1 VPCSKIASVSFLFSS
16 FFMMAISIR
25 SGITIEDCQAIE
37 RLQAEIWGTTEIE
50 VTPSHLLLII
60 AKEGGLVLLAVA
72 NNEPVGFSFGLLG
85 LSQHNRL
92 KLASHM
98 TGVLP
103 AYQSRGVGHQ
113 LKLAQREAALARNLD
128 LITWTF
134 DPLQGRN
141 AYLNLSKLG
150 AVCKT
155 YLRHLY
161 GDMPDA
167 LNRGLPTDRFRVDWW
182 IASEHVARRIAG
194 QAPELVAAVSA
205 YPIINPGTIRENG
218 FPAPPPTFNL
228 PGTPFCLVEVPADL
242 PSLKANAPALALQWR
257 LHTREVF
264 EAYFGAGY
272 TAVDLFR
279 WEDRNYYLLQ
289 KDWQPT

>member
-1 VPCSKIASVSFLFSS
+1 
-16 FFMMAISIR
+16 MMTISIR
-25 SGITIEDCQAIE
+25 SVTTIEDCQAIE
-37 RLQAEIWGTTEIE
+37 RLQAKIWGTTEIE

-72 NNEPVGFSFGLLG
+72 DNEPVGFSFGLLG
-85 LSQHNRL
+85 LTEHNRL

-141 AYLNLSKLG
+141 AHLNLSKLG

-161 GDMPDA
+161 GDMPDT
-167 LNRGLPTDRFRVDWW
+167 LNRGLPSDRFRVDWW
-182 IASEHVARRIAG
+182 IASAHVARRIAG
-194 QAPELVAAVSA
+194 QAPEPAATVSA
-205 YPIINPGTIRENG
+205 YPIINPATILENG
-218 FPAPPPTFNL
+218 FPAPPPTFDL
-228 PGTPFCLVEVPADL
+228 PTAPFCLVEVPPDL
-242 PSLKANAPALALQWR
+242 PSLKANAPDLALQWR
-257 LHTREVF
+257 LHTREIF

-272 TAVDLFR
+272 TAIDLLR
-279 WEDRNYYLLQ
+279 GEDRNFYLLQ
-289 KDWQPT
+289 KDWQPDVKRPKGRLRSGA